1 MLSRIS
7 TYLSKR
13 NTMNQHNPY
22 QSPSHYEEDE
32 FDVEYEYAGFWIR
45 VAATLIDTVLMMI
58 VALPVGFV
66 FGMLG
71 LVNPDNTAPFEM
83 FINIVVIAFYIFAWV
98 KYAGTPGKRILKL
111 KILDAD
117 TGENLTVGKA
127 ILRYIGY
134 ILSSLALLLGL
145 IWVAFDSRK
154 QGWHDKI
161 ANSVVVKEL

>member
-1 MLSRIS
+1 MSE
-7 TYLSKR
+7 Y
-13 NTMNQHNPY
+13 NPY
-22 QSPSHYEEDE
+22 QSPSQYEEDE

-45 VAATLIDTVLMMI
+45 VGATLIDTVLMMI
-58 VALPVGFV
+58 VALPVGFI

-71 LVNPDNTAPFEM
+71 LVDPDNTAPFEAL
-83 FINIVVIAFYIFAWV
+83 INIAVIVFYIFAWV
-98 KYAGTPGKRILKL
+98 KYAGTPGKRLLKL

-145 IWVAFDSRK
+145 IWVAFDGRK